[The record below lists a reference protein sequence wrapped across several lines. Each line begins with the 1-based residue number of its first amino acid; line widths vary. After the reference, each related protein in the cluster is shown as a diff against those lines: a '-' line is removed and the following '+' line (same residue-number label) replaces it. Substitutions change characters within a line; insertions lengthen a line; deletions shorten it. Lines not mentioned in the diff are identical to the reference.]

1 MCKVLWEPR
10 VRATVW
16 ACYFLSAQP
25 WARVSSSSKPQVLQ
39 LQTAHFSEEETE
51 AGPRVSQFGSQSC
64 AAVKFMVSG
73 PGPCSF
79 SMFHQAQFKGQDED
93 LKRQRLP
100 AGFSLLQLLPPPP
113 PALTRASLGDRCRP
127 VPSLPVSA
135 TAKLYTGLC
144 H

>member
-1 MCKVLWEPR
+1 MCKVLWEHR
-10 VRATVW
+10 VRATDW
-16 ACYFLSAQP
+16 ACYFLNAQP
-25 WARVSSSSKPQVLQ
+25 WARVSSSSK

-64 AAVKFMVSG
+64 AALKSMVSG

-79 SMFHQAQFKGQDED
+79 SMSHQAQFKGQDED

-113 PALTRASLGDRCRP
+113 LALTRASLGDRCRP